1 MDLWGLCVRESR
13 KADLVRRVDPLDDPP
28 TTIESALADDRRLPN
43 RAEAYVRSRDCLGR
57 REALTVRIKEERD
70 RAAYAFDARNQA
82 IGRIGLPAVRQFRRR
97 RLQSEYEARLAALD
111 DMKSSVPEL
120 NAVAMVRI
128 DATAGKTSERA
139 S

>member
-1 MDLWGLCVRESR
+1 M
-13 KADLVRRVDPLDDPP
+13 
-28 TTIESALADDRRLPN
+28 
-43 RAEAYVRSRDCLGR
+43 
-57 REALTVRIKEERD
+57 
-70 RAAYAFDARNQA
+70 
-82 IGRIGLPAVRQFRRR
+82 RQFRRR
-97 RLQSEYEARLAALD
+97 RLQSEHEARLAALD

>member
-1 MDLWGLCVRESR
+1 MIDGLPASMM
-13 KADLVRRVDPLDDPP
+13 LVGRHWDEP
-28 TTIESALADDRRLPN
+28 TI
-43 RAEAYVRSRDCLGR
+43 Y
-57 REALTVRIKEERD
+57 

-128 DATAGKTSERA
+128 DATAGKSSERA